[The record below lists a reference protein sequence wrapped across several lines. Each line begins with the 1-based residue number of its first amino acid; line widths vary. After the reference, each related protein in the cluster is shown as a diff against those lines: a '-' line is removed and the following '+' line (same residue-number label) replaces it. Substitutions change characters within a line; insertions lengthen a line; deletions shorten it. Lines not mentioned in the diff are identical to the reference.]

1 MSTTA
6 ALLAVF
12 GVFLLALIILD
23 IAMIVSLV
31 RTGDERRQLMVWKAS
46 TLTLAA
52 VMGSLILHI
61 VESIIKVEAMAVNPF
76 IILSVGAMTYFL
88 SLLYYKKRYGD

>member
-1 MSTTA
+1 MLTTT

-12 GVFLLALIILD
+12 GVILLVLIILD

-31 RTGDERRQLMVWKAS
+31 RSGDERRQLMVWKAS
-46 TLTLAA
+46 TFTLAA
-52 VMGSLILHI
+52 VMGSLVLHI
-61 VESIIKVEAMAVNPF
+61 VESIVKAEAMAINPF
-76 IILSVGAMTYFL
+76 STLSAGAALYFV

>member
-6 ALLAVF
+6 VLLVVF

-46 TLTLAA
+46 TLTLVA

-61 VESIIKVEAMAVNPF
+61 V
-76 IILSVGAMTYFL
+76 
-88 SLLYYKKRYGD
+88 

>member
-1 MSTTA
+1 MSTTT

-46 TLTLAA
+46 TSTLAT
-52 VMGSLILHI
+52 VMGILILYI
-61 VESIIKVEAMAVNPF
+61 LESLVKAEAMAVNPF
-76 IILSVGAMTYFL
+76 TILSVGAMTYFL

>member
-52 VMGSLILHI
+52 VMGSLILRI
-61 VESIIKVEAMAVNPF
+61 VESIIRVEAMAVNPF

>member
-46 TLTLAA
+46 TSTLAT
-52 VMGSLILHI
+52 VMGILILYI
-61 VESIIKVEAMAVNPF
+61 LESLVKVEAMAVNPF
-76 IILSVGAMTYFL
+76 VILSVGAMTYFL

>member
-1 MSTTA
+1 MEN
-6 ALLAVF
+6 LHILIP
-12 GVFLLALIILD
+12 FLLFLIILILLD
-23 IAMIVSLV
+23 FSMLLSLLK
-31 RTGDERRQLMVWKAS
+31 RGDERRQLMVWKAS

-76 IILSVGAMTYFL
+76 VILSVGAMTYFL

>member
-1 MSTTA
+1 MFTTT

-12 GVFLLALIILD
+12 GVFLLALIVLD

-61 VESIIKVEAMAVNPF
+61 VESLVKAEAMAVNPF
-76 IILSVGAMTYFL
+76 VILSVGAMTYFL